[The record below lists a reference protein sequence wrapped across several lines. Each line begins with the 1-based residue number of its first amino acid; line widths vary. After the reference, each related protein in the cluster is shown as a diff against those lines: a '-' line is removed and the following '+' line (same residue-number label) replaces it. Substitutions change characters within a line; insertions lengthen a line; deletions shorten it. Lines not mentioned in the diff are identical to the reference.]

1 MVRQGISTKDRLINT
16 VSEML
21 DGATPQHI
29 LVEDVLTASG
39 VARGS
44 LYHHFGD
51 FPALI
56 EATLV
61 RRFSAGV
68 DYTNAVMTEISANS
82 ASADEYWARMYEMSN
97 DAQHPNREHRRSER
111 HRILGMAGSNARFGA
126 MLAVEQERLTVTLMD
141 AISVAQ
147 EKGWVRADLDPRAI
161 AVFLQAYTLG
171 RTVDDVAEN
180 HLDPEAWTAL
190 IKVVTGPLSA

>member
-1 MVRQGISTKDRLINT
+1 
-16 VSEML
+16 
-21 DGATPQHI
+21 
-29 LVEDVLTASG
+29 
-39 VARGS
+39 
-44 LYHHFGD
+44 
-51 FPALI
+51 
-56 EATLV
+56 
-61 RRFSAGV
+61 
-68 DYTNAVMTEISANS
+68 MTEISANS

>member
-1 MVRQGISTKDRLINT
+1 
-16 VSEML
+16 
-21 DGATPQHI
+21 
-29 LVEDVLTASG
+29 
-39 VARGS
+39 
-44 LYHHFGD
+44 
-51 FPALI
+51 
-56 EATLV
+56 
-61 RRFSAGV
+61 
-68 DYTNAVMTEISANS
+68 
-82 ASADEYWARMYEMSN
+82 MYEMSN
-97 DAQHPNREHRRSER
+97 DAQHPNRAHRRSER

-141 AISVAQ
+141 AITVAQ

-180 HLDPEAWTAL
+180 HLYPEAWTAL